1 MVQAPERTETERPE
15 LDLFRDELD
24 VIFPE
29 LGKKGLTLEGIQIGP
44 YGEVPEYSAN
54 YTARPRGAVVRPEA
68 IATTSQQPTKREVWS
83 ESCAML
89 YEEAVAR
96 QWSSAT
102 DIPWETVKE
111 LPDDIEMAMCQVCS
125 FLTQIEYIA
134 AEVPGR
140 WVSKLSPDYFEV
152 AAFLQSQAMDESRHM
167 DVFRKRVLVNGGG
180 MQPARAG
187 SSAVLA
193 VQDFTEMTTLVH
205 VLGEGLVQTLFRT
218 GELFAQNDA
227 EKRMFRL
234 AAQDES
240 RHVAFGVTHLRYLVD
255 TEPERKE
262 QIHGYFDRMEESLG
276 AAAIS
281 GSQGEISVAATTSEP
296 LAVLLGGGIKN
307 IDEGY
312 AKLRLIRNRQY
323 REYMHRLDVVG
334 LDRRSRVNPLFKD
347 VMEGSALE

>member
-1 MVQAPERTETERPE
+1 MPAVAAKTE
-15 LDLFRDELD
+15 LDLFRDSLD
-24 VIFPE
+24 DIFPH
-29 LGKKGLTLEGIQIGP
+29 LSKKGLTLEGIQVGR
-44 YGEVPEYSAN
+44 YGEVPEYSEN
-54 YTARPRGAVVRPEA
+54 YTGRPRGAVVRPDA
-68 IATTSQQPTKREVWS
+68 IATTSYQPTKREVWS
-83 ESCAML
+83 DSCAML
-89 YEEAVAR
+89 YEEALAR

-102 DIPWETVKE
+102 DIPWHTLQE
-111 LPDDIEMAMCQVCS
+111 LPDDLEMAMCQVCT

-152 AAFLQSQAMDESRHM
+152 AAFLQTQAMDESRHM
-167 DVFRKRVLVNGGG
+167 DVFRKRVLANGGG

-218 GELFAQNDA
+218 GELFAQNEA
-227 EKRMFRL
+227 EKKMFRL

-240 RHVAFGVTHLRYLVD
+240 RHVAFGVTHLKYLVE
-255 TEPERKE
+255 TEPERGE
-262 QIHGYFDRMEESLG
+262 QIHSYFDRMEEALG
-276 AAAIS
+276 AAAVS
-281 GSQGEISVAATTSEP
+281 GSQGEIAVAATTSEP

-323 REYMHRLDVVG
+323 REYLHRLDVVG
-334 LDRRSRVNPLFKD
+334 IDRRSRVNPLFTQ
-347 VMEGSALE
+347 VMEGGDIE

>member
-1 MVQAPERTETERPE
+1 MVQAPVKPE
-15 LDLFRDELD
+15 LDLFRDALD
-24 VIFPE
+24 DIFPE
-29 LGKKGLTLEGIQIGP
+29 LTKRGLTLEAIQVGRA
-44 YGEVPEYSAN
+44 GEVPDYSAN
-54 YTARPRGAVVRPEA
+54 YTSLPRGAQFRAEA
-68 IATTSQQPTKREVWS
+68 IATTSYQPTKREVWS
-83 ESCAML
+83 EACAML

-102 DIPWETVKE
+102 DIPWHTIQDM
-111 LPDDIEMAMCQVCS
+111 PDDMEMAMCQVCT

-218 GELFAQNDA
+218 GELFAQNEA
-227 EKRMFRL
+227 EKRIFRL

-240 RHVAFGVTHLRYLVD
+240 RHVAFGVTHLKYLVD
-255 TEPERKE
+255 TEPERID
-262 QIHGYFDRMEESLG
+262 QIHGYFDRMEEALA

-281 GSQGEISVAATTSEP
+281 GSQGEIAVAATTSEP

-312 AKLRLIRNRQY
+312 AKLRLIRTRQY
-323 REYMHRLDVVG
+323 KEYLHRLDVVG
-334 LDRRSRVNPLFKD
+334 INRRARVNPLFRQ
-347 VMEGSALE
+347 VMEGGDIE

>member
-1 MVQAPERTETERPE
+1 MVQAPTSDPGVIDLLRDP
-15 LDLFRDELD
+15 LDE
-24 VIFPE
+24 IFPE
-29 LGKKGLTLEGIQIGP
+29 LGKKGLTLEGIQIGQ
-44 YGEVPEYSAN
+44 YGEIPEYSDN
-54 YTARPRGAVVRPEA
+54 YTARPRGAIGRPSA
-68 IATTSQQPTKREVWS
+68 IATTSYQPTKREVWS
-83 ESCAML
+83 EACAML

-102 DIPWETVKE
+102 DIPWETIQE
-111 LPDDIEMAMCQVCS
+111 LPDDMEMAMCQVCT

-140 WVSKLSPDYFEV
+140 WVAKLSPDYFEV

-167 DVFRKRVLVNGGG
+167 DVFRKRVLANGGG

-187 SSAVLA
+187 SSGVLA

-218 GELFAQNDA
+218 GELFAQNPA
-227 EKRMFRL
+227 EKRIFRL

-240 RHVAFGVTHLRYLVD
+240 RHVAFGVTHLKYLVD
-255 TEPERKE
+255 TEPERIE
-262 QIHGYFDRMEESLG
+262 QIHDYFDRMEDALG
-276 AAAIS
+276 AAAVS
-281 GSQGEISVAATTSEP
+281 GSQGEIAVAATTSEP

-307 IDEGY
+307 LDEGY

-323 REYMHRLDVVG
+323 KEYMHRLDVVG
-334 LDRRSRVNPLFKD
+334 IDRRSRVNPLFQQ
-347 VMEGSALE
+347 VMETAEIA

>member
-1 MVQAPERTETERPE
+1 MAQAPVSAE
-15 LDLFRDELD
+15 LDLFRDSLD

-29 LGKKGLTLEGIQIGP
+29 LTKKGLTLEGIQIGR
-44 YGEVPEYSAN
+44 YGDVPEYSSN
-54 YTARPRGAVVRPEA
+54 YTSRPRGAIGRPGA

-83 ESCAML
+83 DSCAML

-102 DIPWETVKE
+102 DIPWETITE
-111 LPDDIEMAMCQVCS
+111 LPEDIEMAMCQVCT

-140 WVSKLSPDYFEV
+140 WVSRLSPDYFEV

-187 SSAVLA
+187 ASGVLA

-218 GELFAQNDA
+218 GELFAQNEA

-240 RHVAFGVTHLRYLVD
+240 RHVAFGVTHLKYLLD
-255 TEPERKE
+255 TEPERAE
-262 QIHGYFDRMEESLG
+262 QVHDYFDRMEESLAV
-276 AAAIS
+276 AAVS
-281 GSQGEISVAATTSEP
+281 GSQGEIAVAATTSEP
-296 LAVLLGGGIKN
+296 LAVLLGGGIRN
-307 IDEGY
+307 VDEGY
-312 AKLRLIRNRQY
+312 AKLKLIRNRQY
-323 REYMHRLDVVG
+323 REYLHRLDVVG
-334 LDRRSRVNPLFKD
+334 LNRRARVNPLFTQ
-347 VMEGSALE
+347 VMETADIE

>member
-1 MVQAPERTETERPE
+1 MTRQGEWGIRAQPS
-15 LDLFRDELD
+15 
-24 VIFPE
+24 
-29 LGKKGLTLEGIQIGP
+29 KQGLTLADIQLGSYAEP
-44 YGEVPEYSAN
+44 PMKSDNQTG
-54 YTARPRGAVVRPEA
+54 RPRGAGARSNAYRIGGYAVTA
-68 IATTSQQPTKREVWS
+68 KS
-83 ESCAML
+83 EIWLENASFL
-89 YEEAVAR
+89 YEEALQR

-102 DIPWETVKE
+102 DVPWHTIRP
-111 LPDDIEMAMCQVCS
+111 LPDDIEEAQCQLAT
-125 FLTQIEYIA
+125 FLT
-134 AEVPGR
+134 EVEFVAGDVPSR
-140 WVSKLSPDYFEV
+140 WVSTMTPDFFEPRQCLLAQV
-152 AAFLQSQAMDESRHM
+152 MDESRHM

-240 RHVAFGVTHLRYLVD
+240 RHVASGVTHLKYLVD
-255 TEPERKE
+255 TEPERSE
-262 QIHGYFDRMEESLG
+262 QIHGYFDRMEEALG
-276 AAAIS
+276 AAAVS

-307 IDEGY
+307 LDEGY

-323 REYMHRLDVVG
+323 REYLHRLDVVG
-334 LDRRSRVNPLFKD
+334 IDRRSRVNPLFKH
-347 VMEGSALE
+347 VMEGGAIE

>member
-1 MVQAPERTETERPE
+1 MVLATPEKEV
-15 LDLFRDELD
+15 DLLHDSLD

-29 LGKKGLTLEGIQIGP
+29 LTKKGLTLESIQIGP
-44 YGEVPEYSAN
+44 YGDVPDYSAN
-54 YTARPRGAVVRPEA
+54 YTGRPRGAVARPAA
-68 IATTSQQPTKREVWS
+68 IATTSYQPTKREVWS

-102 DIPWETVKE
+102 DIPWETIE
-111 LPDDIEMAMCQVCS
+111 PLPEDMEMAMCQVCT

-152 AAFLQSQAMDESRHM
+152 AAFLQTQAMDESRHM

-218 GELFAQNDA
+218 GELFAQNQA
-227 EKRMFRL
+227 EKKIFRL

-240 RHVAFGVTHLRYLVD
+240 RHVAFGVTHLKYLME
-255 TEPERKE
+255 TEPERGE
-262 QIHGYFDRMEESLG
+262 QIHGYFDRMEEALG
-276 AAAIS
+276 AAAVS

-296 LAVLLGGGIKN
+296 LAVLLGGGIAN

-323 REYMHRLDVVG
+323 REYLHRLDVVG
-334 LDRRSRVNPLFKD
+334 IDRRSRVNPLFQQ
-347 VMEGSALE
+347 VMEGGDVDL

>member
-1 MVQAPERTETERPE
+1 MVQAPERPE
-15 LDLFRDELD
+15 IDLFRDSLD

-29 LGKKGLTLEGIQIGP
+29 LSKRGLTLEAIQIGP
-44 YGEVPEYSAN
+44 FGEVPDYSAN
-54 YTARPRGAVVRPEA
+54 YTARPRGSVGRPDA

-83 ESCAML
+83 DACAML

-102 DIPWETVKE
+102 DIPWETITE
-111 LPDDIEMAMCQVCS
+111 LPDDMEMAMCQVCT

-140 WVSKLSPDYFEV
+140 WVAKLSPDYFEV

-180 MQPARAG
+180 MAPARAG

-218 GELFAQNDA
+218 GELFAQNEA
-227 EKRMFRL
+227 EKRIFRL

-240 RHVAFGVTHLRYLVD
+240 RHVAFGVTHLKYLVD
-255 TEPERKE
+255 SEPERAE
-262 QIHGYFDRMEESLG
+262 QIHSYFDRMEESLG

-296 LAVLLGGGIKN
+296 LAVLLAGGIRN
-307 IDEGY
+307 IDVGY
-312 AKLRLIRNRQY
+312 AKLRLIRDRQY
-323 REYMHRLDVVG
+323 REYLHRLDVVG
-334 LDRRSRVNPLFKD
+334 IDRRSRVNPLFTQ
-347 VMEGSALE
+347 VMQGGELE